1 MNGILID
8 EECTIF
14 DAMKL
19 LNKSGRR
26 ILFVLKT
33 DKLVASL
40 TDGDIRRGILEGK
53 ELNEKI
59 KEVANYCPIYLF
71 KEQIMEAEF
80 LIEKEQIDALPII
93 NENHEVIDIIFAK
106 PTYEEIKK
114 FDCDVPVVIMAG
126 GIGTRLHPYTEVLPK
141 PLIPINGMPIIEH
154 IIKQFLRYGCNDF
167 HIIVN
172 YKRNMI
178 KAYFD
183 DIEKNYQLN
192 YIFEEKKLGTGGG
205 ISLLQGKIDKTFIL
219 SNCDI
224 MIDENMVNVY
234 QKHKEQKNIITMVC
248 ARKDYVIPYGVVT
261 INRDDSDKIEAIQE
275 KPQIN
280 FLTNT
285 GCYIVEPR
293 VIEEM
298 NYNETIDF
306 PEIIKSY
313 INKNERVGVYI
324 IQDDNWDD
332 IGEMEK
338 LQSVKQKLEY

>member
-1 MNGILID
+1 
-8 EECTIF
+8 
-14 DAMKL
+14 
-19 LNKSGRR
+19 
-26 ILFVLKT
+26 
-33 DKLVASL
+33 
-40 TDGDIRRGILEGK
+40 
-53 ELNEKI
+53 
-59 KEVANYCPIYLF
+59 
-71 KEQIMEAEF
+71 MEAEF

-93 NENHEVIDIIFAK
+93 NKNHEVIDIIFAK

-126 GIGTRLHPYTEVLPK
+126 GIGARLHPYTEVLPK

-183 DIEKNYQLN
+183 DIEKNYRLN

-261 INRDDSDKIEAIQE
+261 INSDDSNKIEAIQE

-293 VIEEM
+293 VIKEM
-298 NYNETIDF
+298 DYNKTIDF

-324 IQDDNWDD
+324 IQDDKWAD

>member
-1 MNGILID
+1 MG
-8 EECTIF
+8 
-14 DAMKL
+14 
-19 LNKSGRR
+19 SVR
-26 ILFVLKT
+26 
-33 DKLVASL
+33 
-40 TDGDIRRGILEGK
+40 
-53 ELNEKI
+53 
-59 KEVANYCPIYLF
+59 
-71 KEQIMEAEF
+71 
-80 LIEKEQIDALPII
+80 
-93 NENHEVIDIIFAK
+93 
-106 PTYEEIKK
+106 
-114 FDCDVPVVIMAG
+114 
-126 GIGTRLHPYTEVLPK
+126 HPYTEVLPK

-183 DIEKNYQLN
+183 DIEKNYRLN
-192 YIFEEKKLGTGGG
+192 YIFEENKLGTGGG

-261 INRDDSDKIEAIQE
+261 INSDDSNKIEAIQE

-293 VIEEM
+293 VIKEM
-298 NYNETIDF
+298 DYNKTIDF

-324 IQDDNWDD
+324 IQDDKWAD

>member
-1 MNGILID
+1 MNGMLID

-14 DAMKL
+14 DAMQL

-59 KEVANYCPIYLF
+59 KEVANYRLKYLF

-93 NENHEVIDIIFAK
+93 NKNHEVIDIIFAK

-126 GIGTRLHPYTEVLPK
+126 GIGARLHPYTEVLPK

-183 DIEKNYQLN
+183 DIEKNYRLN

-261 INRDDSDKIEAIQE
+261 INSDDSNKIEAIQE

-293 VIEEM
+293 VIKEM
-298 NYNETIDF
+298 DYNKTIDF

-324 IQDDNWDD
+324 IQDDKWAD